1 MKLLL
6 KKTKMKKSLLC
17 LALLMFV
24 GYSST
29 AQKVEFEEFDLDN
42 GLHVIL
48 HQDNTAPVVTT
59 TVMYDVGGKDR
70 ELNRTGFAHFFE
82 HLLFEGS
89 ENIERGEFMKIIPAN
104 GGTFNATTSQDR
116 TYYYEVFPSNK
127 LELGLWLESE
137 RMLHPVIDQVGVD
150 TQNEVVKEEK
160 RQSYDR
166 PYGKILEEIG
176 KNLFEVH
183 PYKDPN
189 IGYMK
194 DLDAATLE
202 QFNAYFDKY
211 YGPNNAV
218 LVIAGDLDIEKTTG
232 MVKEYF
238 GEVKSRP
245 EVVRN
250 FPKETP
256 IAETKKVKAYDAN
269 IQIPAIIAAYR
280 LPGQASRDAFV
291 LDMIS
296 TYLSGGK
303 SSVLYKKIVDEQKQ
317 ALQVQAVNLGQVDYN
332 IFALF
337 ALPQG
342 DVSLDVLLDE
352 MDEEIK
358 IMQTELIS
366 ERDYQKLQNQFENR
380 FVSSNSSVAGIAS
393 SLATYYMLY
402 GDVNLINNQ
411 LDLYKSI
418 TRDEIRDVAAKYLSP
433 NQRVEI
439 QYLPK
444 KDDK

>member
-6 KKTKMKKSLLC
+6 KKTKMKKSLLS

-238 GEVKSRP
+238 GEVKPRP

-342 DVSLDVLLDE
+342 DVSLDVLLEE

>member
-1 MKLLL
+1 
-6 KKTKMKKSLLC
+6 MKKSLLS

-218 LVIAGDLDIEKTTG
+218 LVIAGDLDIDKTTG

-238 GEVKSRP
+238 GEVKPRP

-303 SSVLYKKIVDEQKQ
+303 SSVLYKKIVDKQKQ

-342 DVSLDVLLDE
+342 DVSLDVLLEE

>member
-1 MKLLL
+1 
-6 KKTKMKKSLLC
+6 
-17 LALLMFV
+17 MFV

>member
-1 MKLLL
+1 
-6 KKTKMKKSLLC
+6 MKKSLLS

-194 DLDAATLE
+194 DLDAATLD

-250 FPKETP
+250 FPKEIP

-342 DVSLDVLLDE
+342 DVSLDVLLEE

>member
-218 LVIAGDLDIEKTTG
+218 LVIAGDLDIDKTTG

-303 SSVLYKKIVDEQKQ
+303 SSVLYKKIVDKQKQ